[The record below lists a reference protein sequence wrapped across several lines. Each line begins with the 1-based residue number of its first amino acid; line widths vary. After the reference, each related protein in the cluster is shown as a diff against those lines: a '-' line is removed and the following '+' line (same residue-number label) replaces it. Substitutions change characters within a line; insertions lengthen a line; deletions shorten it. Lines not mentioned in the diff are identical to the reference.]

1 MQRLSTRTAA
11 VRCPFVVNDMKR
23 IKPACRR
30 LLPFGLATPA
40 TDIDRAQW
48 KANKQLSRQLLL
60 ILHRGHRV
68 GFHPSEWPP
77 ICFVPLEVRI
87 GSCFIHFSCINWY
100 AKASGF
106 RASTGATQ
114 RKLNCFF
121 GLSFSECC

>member
-48 KANKQLSRQLLL
+48 KANKQLSRQLLT
-60 ILHRGHRV
+60 GHFSSSIV
-68 GFHPSEWPP
+68 AIASD
-77 ICFVPLEVRI
+77 
-87 GSCFIHFSCINWY
+87 FIHRNGRPFAPFLW
-100 AKASGF
+100 
-106 RASTGATQ
+106 R
-114 RKLNCFF
+114 
-121 GLSFSECC
+121 